1 MSDIEERKNKAIP
14 TVKMPSIREYV
25 IDTKDEQLV
34 SLRDRGLIVKSQY
47 NQQGIPGS
55 YPDCYA
61 RETVADMLV
70 KAQHSLEGSGYR
82 LVIWDAYRPIC
93 IQQRLWNFYR
103 QDIKNNNPG
112 LSDMELDFK
121 TSFFVSKPSYDVKHP
136 SLHNAGGAVDLTLCN
151 EDGEY
156 LDMGTKFDGFGG
168 RAWTNHFEEIEHD
181 DKVRD
186 NRRLLYNTMIEAG
199 FTNLPSE
206 WWHYDYGDKFWAYF
220 TENTA
225 LYEGVIDMDFPDRFP
240 LR

>member
-1 MSDIEERKNKAIP
+1 MSEIQERKNKAIP
-14 TVKMPSIREYV
+14 TVSVPSIREYE
-25 IDTKDEQLV
+25 ISSSDEQLI
-34 SLRDRGLIVKSQY
+34 SLRERGLIVKSQY

-55 YPDCYA
+55 YSDCYA

-70 KAQHSLEGSGYR
+70 KAQHSLEGSGYS

-112 LSDMELDFK
+112 LGDVELDFK
-121 TSFFVSKPSYDVKHP
+121 TRFFVSKPSYDVKHP
-136 SLHNAGGAVDLTLCN
+136 SLHNTGGAVDLTLCDEN
-151 EDGEY
+151 GDY
-156 LDMGTKFDGFGG
+156 LDMGTKFDEFSGKS
-168 RAWTNHFEEIEHD
+168 WTNHFEEIEQD

-220 TENTA
+220 TENEA
-225 LYEGVIDMDFPDRFP
+225 IYDGVIDMDFPDRFP

>member
-61 RETVADMLV
+61 RETV
-70 KAQHSLEGSGYR
+70 
-82 LVIWDAYRPIC
+82 
-93 IQQRLWNFYR
+93 
-103 QDIKNNNPG
+103 
-112 LSDMELDFK
+112 
-121 TSFFVSKPSYDVKHP
+121 
-136 SLHNAGGAVDLTLCN
+136 DLTLCN
-151 EDGEY
+151 ENGEY
-156 LDMGTKFDGFGG
+156 LDMGTKFDEFGG

-220 TENTA
+220 TENKA
-225 LYEGVIDMDFPDRFP
+225 LYEGVMDMDFPDRFP